1 MVSGTGMSATTVYL
15 LTQEGYVLSECSR
28 LLTYCKV
35 VLKERLHDEKSIID
49 IYTKLESQIDT
60 IKNSI
65 TEFERNLQSEDK
77 KEQKEN
83 KKKIKVAKNSLKYL
97 ESCLSE
103 LQKLVKDA
111 K

>member
-1 MVSGTGMSATTVYL
+1 MKKNKYIKIFTLLLLFSFIVSDTMSVFYSKS
-15 LTQEGYVLSECSR
+15 YVLSAE
-28 LLTYCKV
+28 
-35 VLKERLHDEKSIID
+35 ID
-49 IYTKLESQIDT
+49 DDIKTQEESG
-60 IKNSI
+60 K
-65 TEFERNLQSEDK
+65 TEESDQNIQNNKQSDK